1 MSSNIAD
8 LIKNVQA
15 HVTEQKR
22 ILELEAASEVTKST
36 KAQDELEALI
46 ASSGEFLAAVE
57 ATEATKGR
65 KVKSRGI
72 AMCHVA
78 QGGPANGRADSL
90 LMKSK
95 ETEVSK
101 SKLRRVE
108 ISKHGI
114 TVLTPEQE
122 ANLKGVIM
130 SLSKNK
136 EAE

>member
-1 MSSNIAD
+1 MSNIAD

-22 ILELEAASEVTKST
+22 ILEQEAASEVTKST

-57 ATEATKGR
+57 AAEDTKGR

-95 ETEVSK
+95 ETDVSK

-108 ISKHGI
+108 ISKRGI

-130 SLSKNK
+130 SLTKNK

>member
-1 MSSNIAD
+1 MSNIAD

-72 AMCHVA
+72 AMVHSA
-78 QGGPANGRADSL
+78 QGGPANNRPESL
-90 LMKSK
+90 LM
-95 ETEVSK
+95 K

-130 SLSKNK
+130 SLTKNK

>member
-1 MSSNIAD
+1 VLNIAD
-8 LIKNVQA
+8 LIKNVQN
-15 HVTEQKR
+15 HVAEQKR
-22 ILELEAASEVTKST
+22 ILELEAAPEVTKST
-36 KAQDELEALI
+36 KAQEELEALI
-46 ASSGEFLAAVE
+46 ARSSEFLEAVE

-72 AMCHVA
+72 AMVHSA
-78 QGGPANGRADSL
+78 QGGPANNRPESL
-90 LMKSK
+90 LM
-95 ETEVSK
+95 K

-108 ISKHGI
+108 ISKRGI

-130 SLSKNK
+130 SLTKNK

>member
-1 MSSNIAD
+1 MSNRAD

-72 AMCHVA
+72 AMVHSA
-78 QGGPANGRADSL
+78 QGGPANNRPESL
-90 LMKSK
+90 LM
-95 ETEVSK
+95 K

-114 TVLTPEQE
+114 TVLTPEQK

-130 SLSKNK
+130 SLTKNK

>member
-1 MSSNIAD
+1 MSNIAD

-22 ILELEAASEVTKST
+22 ILEQEAASEVTKST

-57 ATEATKGR
+57 ATEETKGR

-95 ETEVSK
+95 ETDVSK

-108 ISKHGI
+108 ISKRGI

-130 SLSKNK
+130 SLTKNK

>member
-1 MSSNIAD
+1 MSNIAD

-15 HVTEQKR
+15 HVAEQKR
-22 ILELEAASEVTKST
+22 ILELEAAEVTKST

-46 ASSGEFLAAVE
+46 ARSGEFLAAVE

-90 LMKSK
+90 LMKAK

-101 SKLRRVE
+101 SKMRRVE
-108 ISKHGI
+108 ISKNGI

-122 ANLKGVIM
+122 ANLKGIIATLKM
-130 SLSKNK
+130 KG
-136 EAE
+136 AE